1 MLKINL
7 ATRPFYN
14 ERVVHVVL
22 VLLGTAALVL
32 MGLAGRTV
40 LEMSKAHTEITR
52 TAEASE
58 ALVETVSQET
68 LSLEENVSDEELEA
82 LRRSAAEANRLID
95 QRVFSWTE
103 LFNLIER
110 TLPNRVMLT
119 GLRPTGNASRMS
131 LAIGVVGERVADIEE
146 FIEQLEASG
155 SVENVLARQEQRTED
170 GMYSAQLTGEFRGR
184 PSDRFRAQDTS
195 NR

>member
-22 VLLGTAALVL
+22 VLLGTGALVL
-32 MGLAGRTV
+32 MGLAGRTIV
-40 LEMSKAHTEITR
+40 EQTKVHAEFTR
-52 TAEASE
+52 VAEATE
-58 ALVETVSQET
+58 ALVGTVSQET
-68 LSLEENVSDEELEA
+68 RTLEENVSEEELEA
-82 LRRSAAEANRLID
+82 LRLSAAEANRLVD

-103 LFNLIER
+103 LFNVIER
-110 TLPNRVMLT
+110 TLPSRVMLT
-119 GLRPTGNASRMS
+119 GLRPTGNAGRMS
-131 LAIGVVGERVADIEE
+131 LVIGVIGERVADIEE
-146 FIEQLEASG
+146 FIDQLEASG
-155 SVENVLARQEQRTED
+155 SVGNVLARQEQRRED

-184 PSDRFRAQDTS
+184 PSNRFRAQDAS